1 MRMLIGLELK
11 KIKNTFVNGLA
22 LISILAPILMIALV
36 YAVSSDKTFLE
47 VVISNSVYIQMIPFA
62 VTVIYGCFIVTREY
76 KENMIVYLEITP
88 QSQTKIMLSK
98 LIVTVFELCLTQ
110 VITFVLLFIINAV
123 IDGFDFV
130 LLMKYVKVALIS
142 AAALSALVPLIVFI
156 SLVRRSFSSAS
167 IIFLMIFMFT
177 FPFIFSEN
185 GYVFPH
191 LLPMILVAK
200 FFGNLRYDKISFLC
214 GALVLTLVA
223 MLFLYLS
230 IRKTNK
236 KY

>member
-1 MRMLIGLELK
+1 MRNLIGLELK
-11 KIKNTFVNGLA
+11 KIKNTFVNGLV
-22 LISILAPILMIALV
+22 LISILAPILMIVLV

-98 LIVTVFELCLTQ
+98 LIVTVLELCLTQ

-123 IDGFDFV
+123 IDGFDFA
-130 LLMKYVKVALIS
+130 LLMKYVKVSLIS
-142 AAALSALVPLIVFI
+142 AGALSALVPLIVFI

>member
-1 MRMLIGLELK
+1 M
-11 KIKNTFVNGLA
+11 
-22 LISILAPILMIALV
+22 
-36 YAVSSDKTFLE
+36 
-47 VVISNSVYIQMIPFA
+47 
-62 VTVIYGCFIVTREY
+62 
-76 KENMIVYLEITP
+76 
-88 QSQTKIMLSK
+88 
-98 LIVTVFELCLTQ
+98 TQ

-200 FFGNLRYDKISFLC
+200 FFGNLRYDKISFSF
-214 GALVLTLVA
+214 GALVLSLVA

-230 IRKTNK
+230 IRKINK